1 MLSYKNSTQVIQDSQ
16 TNIAILSV
24 GATEQFGPYLPMHLD
39 TLIAERYAIVFGER
53 LNAYVLP
60 TLPFNTSE
68 EHANQIGTV
77 TVSPTVLSAML
88 EEIIVNLFRQ
98 GFNQFV
104 LCNGHGG
111 AYWESAFVKQIN
123 FKYPELV
130 VITTHRYQAFEEA
143 LHVAGLD
150 GLNERHGGLLSV
162 ATAMWLCPEL
172 VDLKPM
178 GGDVPLSHYP
188 VADYV
193 FWDQLTTDGCWGHFE
208 PGVYS
213 PDELA
218 RIGETFWTTFIDKR
232 AENLED
238 ILTTAVRL
246 RNLPARK
253 EEPR

>member
-1 MLSYKNSTQVIQDSQ
+1 MLSYKNSTKVIQDSQ
-16 TNIAILSV
+16 TVTTILSV

-39 TLIAERYAIVFGER
+39 TLIAEHQAAVFGER

-68 EHANQIGTV
+68 EHANRIGTV
-77 TVSPTVLSAML
+77 TVSPTAIALML
-88 EEIIVNLFRQ
+88 EEIIDNLHRQ
-98 GFNQFV
+98 GFTRFV

-130 VITTHRYQAFEEA
+130 VITTHRYRAFEEA
-143 LHVAGLD
+143 LSAAGLA

-172 VDLKPM
+172 VDLQPM
-178 GGDVPLSHYP
+178 GGDVPLPYYP

-193 FWDQLTTDGCWGHFE
+193 FWDQLTTDGCWGSFE

-218 RIGETFWTTFIDKR
+218 TIGETFWTTFTEKR
-232 AENLED
+232 AEHLKET
-238 ILTTAVRL
+238 LMTAVRL
-246 RNLPARK
+246 RNLPGRN
-253 EEPR
+253 ED

>member
-39 TLIAERYAIVFGER
+39 TLIAERYATVFGER

-68 EHANQIGTV
+68 EHANQAGTV

-123 FKYPELV
+123 FKY
-130 VITTHRYQAFEEA
+130 
-143 LHVAGLD
+143 
-150 GLNERHGGLLSV
+150 
-162 ATAMWLCPEL
+162 PEL

-232 AENLED
+232 AEHLED
-238 ILTTAVRL
+238 TLTTAVRL
-246 RNLPARK
+246 RNLPVRK